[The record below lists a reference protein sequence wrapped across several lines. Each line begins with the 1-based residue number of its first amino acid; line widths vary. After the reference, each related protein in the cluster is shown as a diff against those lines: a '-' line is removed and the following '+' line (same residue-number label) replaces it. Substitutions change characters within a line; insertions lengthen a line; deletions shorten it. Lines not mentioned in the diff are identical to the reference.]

1 MHHPVRHRNCVFTRA
16 ASAALDSA
24 LPPSVGSANRNDAPA
39 NDPVP
44 ALAVTRPIVVHA
56 LATRAAEAYDA
67 MAMSNRIESW
77 TLADLHRLP
86 EDGNRY
92 ELVRGDLFVTP
103 PPSVAHQ
110 EIVDVLASL
119 LHPYVMRHALGRLRF
134 PRSVVRMGSD
144 SEVEPDLMVRPVTA
158 RLPASWD
165 TTPLPILVVEVTSA
179 TTRRRDRV
187 EKRELYLR
195 AGIPEYWI
203 VDRERRSI
211 RVVRPGADDVE
222 TSAVLEWR
230 PLGET
235 EPLTLDVAELFRAA
249 LRD

>member
-1 MHHPVRHRNCVFTRA
+1 M
-16 ASAALDSA
+16 
-24 LPPSVGSANRNDAPA
+24 
-39 NDPVP
+39 
-44 ALAVTRPIVVHA
+44 RPIVVHA
-56 LATRAAEAYDA
+56 SATRAAEAYDA
-67 MAMSNRIESW
+67 MAMSNRIERW

-119 LHPYVMRHALGRLRF
+119 LHPYVMHHALGRLRF
-134 PRSVVRMGSD
+134 PRSVVRLGTD
-144 SEVEPDLMVRPVTA
+144 SEVEPDLMVRPITD

-165 TTPLPILVVEVTSA
+165 AAPLPILVVEVTSA

-195 AGIPEYWI
+195 AGIPDYWI

-222 TSAVLEWR
+222 TSTALEWR
-230 PLGET
+230 PSRA
-235 EPLTLDVAELFRAA
+235 PDAFRLDVAGLFRAA
-249 LRD
+249 LNG